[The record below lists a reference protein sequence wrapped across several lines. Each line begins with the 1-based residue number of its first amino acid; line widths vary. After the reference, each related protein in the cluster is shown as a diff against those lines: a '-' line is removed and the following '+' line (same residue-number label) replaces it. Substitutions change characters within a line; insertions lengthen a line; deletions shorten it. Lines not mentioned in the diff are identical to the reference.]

1 MLTLLLVLRCV
12 FVLQVLR
19 ETGCL
24 NGVLCTD
31 ASKTDEELVAMT
43 KNWTIV
49 GQDLLK
55 VVSTPQRS
63 RLAII
68 VWPETSKGRCLQTQ
82 HSCLLAV
89 CSRTMSCC
97 AAVCAGELH

>member
-1 MLTLLLVLRCV
+1 V

-55 VVSTPQRS
+55 VVSAALRS
-63 RLAII
+63 RLA
-68 VWPETSKGRCLQTQ
+68 VMPWTDPTSRDC
-82 HSCLLAV
+82 SC
-89 CSRTMSCC
+89 RPYTGM
-97 AAVCAGELH
+97 H